1 MNYEQYLADLIF
13 EYLPKHFT
21 EEQIQE
27 MADRPIRDKAG
38 NIISRGLP
46 VTGPYGLRKQL
57 GDINPEFF
65 ARAYFNQYFSYPVPS
80 FHREMYGIM
89 QTIFEN
95 PGGNKMVLAA
105 PRGHAKSTLWSFAF
119 PLWCILYQK
128 KRHII
133 TLSVSATLSV
143 DFLANIKFEL
153 TANQA
158 ILEDFGKLKGTTWRE
173 DKIITNTDIVVAAK
187 GSGMAIRGAR
197 YKHIRPD
204 LLILDDIQDKEAME
218 SQLQRQKLFDWYSRD
233 VKPLGD
239 TGTDIVIVG
248 NVVHYADLLSDIL
261 DNRPGYQKSK
271 YQAIISWST
280 SDLWDEWKKIYT
292 NKANKNAAEDAK
304 TFFEQNKDEM
314 MSGVETIWP
323 ERKTYYDYMVDIT
336 DDGLAPFLAELQ
348 NDPIDPS
355 QQWISPDDFQYY
367 DNLPSPK
374 SLINKGAVDP
384 SMGKG
389 KKSDFSAIVTVA
401 RDSAGFLYVV
411 ESNAERR
418 HPDKITNDILDRAKM
433 YKYQE
438 FAIET
443 IAFQE
448 LFSHDLK
455 KAGAARGIYLNLIEV
470 KPRTDK
476 EIRIMKLQSF
486 IKNGYLKFH
495 RSQKELI
502 DQLVYLGKWA
512 NDDQAD
518 ALEMAVSL
526 FIEQETEFVHSM
538 MPDIVGVSVNW

>member
-1 MNYEQYLADLIF
+1 V
-13 EYLPKHFT
+13 
-21 EEQIQE
+21 EQIASE
-27 MADRPIRDKAG
+27 HP
-38 NIISRGLP
+38 P
-46 VTGPYGLRKQL
+46 TGPNGIRKLL
-57 GDINPEFF
+57 GRDDPEFF
-65 ARAYFNQYFSYPVPS
+65 ARAYFPAYFNSPVPQ
-80 FHREMYGIM
+80 FHKEMYKIM
-89 QTIFEN
+89 RNIFEN
-95 PGGNKMVLAA
+95 ESGKKMVMAA
-105 PRGHAKSTLWSFAF
+105 PRGHSKSTLWSFAF

-133 TLSVSATLSV
+133 TLSVSASLAI
-143 DFLANIKFEL
+143 DFLANMKFEL
-153 TANQA
+153 TSNQSV
-158 ILEDFGKLKGTTWRE
+158 LEDFGKLQGQTWRE
-173 DKIITNTDIVVAAK
+173 DKIVTKTDIVVSAK

-204 LLILDDIQDKEAME
+204 LLILDDIQDKDAME
-218 SQLQRQKLFDWYSRD
+218 SKLQRDKLFDWYARD

-239 TGTDIVIVG
+239 SGTDIIIVG

-271 YQAIISWST
+271 YQAIINWST
-280 SDLWDEWKKIYT
+280 SPLWDDDWKKIYT
-292 NKANKNAAEDAK
+292 DKNNKNAADDAK
-304 TFFEQNKDEM
+304 AFFEENREEM
-314 MSGVETIWP
+314 MAGVETIWP

-367 DNLPSPK
+367 GGKDEPELPPPSE
-374 SLINKGAVDP
+374 LTFKGSVDP

-389 KKSDFSAIVTVA
+389 KKSDFSAICTVA

-411 ESNAERR
+411 DSNAERR
-418 HPDKITNDILDRAKM
+418 HPDKITNDILDLAEM
-433 YKYQE
+433 YHYEE
-438 FAIET
+438 FAVET

-455 KAGAARGIYLNLIEV
+455 KAGMAKGIYLNVVEV

-526 FIEQETEFVHSM
+526 FIEHETDFVHTM
-538 MPDIVGVSVNW
+538 MPDITGISTKW